1 MKKVISLI
9 MVVLM
14 LTMPMVASAE
24 NLFDRVLIPQAASTR
39 GSGTSTMIGQWHISA
54 GVTRGTNSSSVGYA
68 YAWTNITWMGYP
80 SNPTDLCY
88 TQTAAVVTYND
99 GSQVY
104 DNSDY
109 YSGSTNCQAI
119 DNTAVGKTVTLA
131 QGAHLAESIG
141 ESWTAVTTQ

>member
-1 MKKVISLI
+1 

-39 GSGTSTMIGQWHISA
+39 GSGTSTTIGQWHISA

-88 TQTAAVVTYND
+88 TQTAAIVTYND
-99 GSQVY
+99 GSY
-104 DNSDY
+104 ASNNSVY

-119 DNTAVGKTVTLA
+119 DNSAVGKTVTRA
-131 QGAHLAESIG
+131 QGAHLAESG
-141 ESWTAVTTQ
+141 GQDWTTSTSY